1 MTTTKHDAWLQSLL
15 LASVAAWTALLMA
28 PIDPGHEAARAPT
41 GSAPDI
47 AQLPYVSAAELQPA
61 LIGAPSAPPEELP
74 PTF

>member
-28 PIDPGHEAARAPT
+28 PMDHGHEAPGAPR
-41 GSAPDI
+41 SAPPDI
-47 AQLPYVSAAELQPA
+47 AQLPYVSAAVLQPA
-61 LIGAPSAPPEELP
+61 LMDAPAAPTEELP